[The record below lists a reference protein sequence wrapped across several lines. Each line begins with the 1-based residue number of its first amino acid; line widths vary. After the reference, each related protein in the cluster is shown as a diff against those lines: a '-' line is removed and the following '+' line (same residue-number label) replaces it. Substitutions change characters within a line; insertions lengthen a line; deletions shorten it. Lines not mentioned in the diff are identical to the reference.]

1 MSSPRSEPSKVLYV
15 RGVPPDLAK
24 KLKAAAALEGQSLQA
39 YMVKTLH
46 AHVTDL
52 ERKGLLPKS
61 KT

>member
-15 RGVPPDLAK
+15 RGVPTDLAK

-52 ERKGLLPKS
+52 ERKGILPRS
-61 KT
+61 K